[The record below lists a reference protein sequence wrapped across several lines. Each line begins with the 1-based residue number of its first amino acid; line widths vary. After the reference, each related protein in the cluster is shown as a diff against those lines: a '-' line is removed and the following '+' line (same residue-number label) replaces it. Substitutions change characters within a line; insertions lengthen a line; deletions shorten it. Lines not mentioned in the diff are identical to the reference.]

1 MFVTNSGSSRVLN
14 LKTALSVPW
23 EGVGHRSTDSPTLGL
38 ASSRCSRTLIAVSTS
53 MLSRIRHILL
63 ITLFAAA
70 HLLGQPLASSSWC
83 QSKSEGVASCCCAAM
98 AGPSECGGCC
108 STGSDQDDQ
117 GPGSPED
124 ESYKSGC
131 HCTVTPPMPLPQHQN
146 DSVLAQLLGV
156 DALARADENPT
167 LSSVW
172 PSLASRAARPPNPPP
187 RVVRKTSPVFTQAF
201 RL

>member
-1 MFVTNSGSSRVLN
+1 
-14 LKTALSVPW
+14 
-23 EGVGHRSTDSPTLGL
+23 
-38 ASSRCSRTLIAVSTS
+38 

-98 AGPSECGGCC
+98 AEPSECGGCC
-108 STGSDQDDQ
+108 STGSDQDDRE
-117 GPGSPED
+117 PGSPED

-146 DSVLAQLLGV
+146 DSVLAQLRGI
-156 DALARADENPT
+156 DCAGENPT

-187 RVVRKTSPVFTQAF
+187 RVERKTRQVFTQVF